1 METGQKIIQTNSK
14 IIQNKYF
21 VLSIQVSLSGL
32 SFCVL
37 NIDSNTIE
45 FFKRHNF
52 DKKITPPEILDKLI
66 HSFNTESE
74 LQKSFKSIKI
84 IYENELSAL
93 VPKPLFNKD
102 CLADYLKFNSKI
114 LKTDYI
120 TYDPILANDSVNV
133 YVPYVNINNYIYDRF
148 GEFEFKHFS
157 TILIEAILTIEKH
170 SSSAKMYVNV
180 CVSHFEIIIVENNL
194 LKLYNT
200 FEFSTKEDFI
210 YYILFA
216 AEQLQL
222 NPEEFQLHLIG
233 NINAEDELY
242 KIAYKYIRN
251 VKIHTP
257 DYKYH
262 SSAEIKSEL
271 LNEFIILNSF

>member
-32 SFCVL
+32 SFCIL

-45 FFKRHNF
+45 FFKRQNF
-52 DKKITPPEILDKLI
+52 DKKITPPEVLDRLI

-157 TILIEAILTIEKH
+157 TILIDSILTIEKH
-170 SSSAKMYVNV
+170 SSFAKMYVNV

-233 NINAEDELY
+233 NIHAEDDLY

-257 DYKYH
+257 EYKYN
-262 SSAEIKSEL
+262 SSTEIKSEL

>member
-32 SFCVL
+32 SFCIL
-37 NIDSNTIE
+37 NTDSNTIE
-45 FFKRHNF
+45 YFKRLTF
-52 DKKITPPEILDKLI
+52 DKKIAPPEVLDKLI

-74 LQKSFKSIKI
+74 LQQNFKSIKI

-120 TYDPILANDSVNV
+120 TYDPVLTNDSVNV

-157 TILIEAILTIEKH
+157 TILIESILTIEKH
-170 SSSAKMYVNV
+170 SSSTKMYVNV

-200 FEFSTKEDFI
+200 FEYSTKEDFI

-233 NINAEDELY
+233 TVNTEDDLY

-257 DYKYH
+257 QYKYN
-262 SSAEIKSEL
+262 SSAEIKSKL